1 MKKRRK
7 TSCDVVLLSEW
18 SAKWADKNV
27 VFFAKK
33 VRQTRQVTLLLFSR
47 LFANF
52 LSAFVVWCGLVRW
65 WFHTVTVALF
75 SALHISVLLLIT
87 CLKLISCYLFISFC
101 WKVAREKG
109 DDRLSLLTVT
119 LLFTTYS
126 HYRDDYYV
134 HKLLSW
140 HENVYIAVRSLWICI
155 ISTKWL
161 LLETIL
167 FANTLET

>member
-27 VFFAKK
+27 VFFCTKK
-33 VRQTRQVTLLLFSR
+33 SGRLDKLHCYYFPGFLLTSCLLL
-47 LFANF
+47 
-52 LSAFVVWCGLVRW
+52 WYGLVRW
-65 WFHTVTVALF
+65 WFHTATVALF